1 MEDAHKDSA
10 ANRKVIFPLGYIY
23 IYIYVCIYIYIYSFF
38 LRYPHEDGVSHNVTQ
53 SVSCTT
59 RSRIR
64 ANRLAWVVVV
74 AVVTY
79 VEEDIS
85 GNLLG
90 ESWIS
95 VAFLSAASFCGIYIY
110 ITNDPATQSAFD
122 QMANSQAR
130 WRDRSSAALWI
141 KKKFGSFY
149 LFFGAPGAP

>member
-1 MEDAHKDSA
+1 MYMYM
-10 ANRKVIFPLGYIY
+10 YIRIYICIYMYTCIYICVYMY
-23 IYIYVCIYIYIYSFF
+23 IYIYVNIYVYIVF

-53 SVSCTT
+53 SISCTT

-85 GNLLG
+85 GNVLG
-90 ESWIS
+90 KSWIS

-130 WRDRSSAALWI
+130 WRDQLT
-141 KKKFGSFY
+141 KHEMCNKNV
-149 LFFGAPGAP
+149 